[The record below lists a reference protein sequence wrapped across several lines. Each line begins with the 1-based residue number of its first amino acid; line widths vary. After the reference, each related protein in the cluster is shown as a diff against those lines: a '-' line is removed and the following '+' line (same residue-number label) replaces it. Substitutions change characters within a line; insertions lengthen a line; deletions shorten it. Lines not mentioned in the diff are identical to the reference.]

1 MTSHQWR
8 QEEEQLPGEASGTGW
23 LSLFIIAPQ
32 LDLFVNCD
40 YICTPY
46 NVNGMINRPR
56 KQKRNE
62 RNVFSRVFVHNN

>member
-1 MTSHQWR
+1 MCLQVEEEIMIVNVTQWR
-8 QEEEQLPGEASGTGW
+8 QEEEQLPGEARGTAW

-46 NVNGMINRPR
+46 NVNRMINRPR
-56 KQKRNE
+56 K
-62 RNVFSRVFVHNN
+62 